1 MVGEIGGKSKSLHN
15 GTSSLSLP
23 QICGEEYV
31 VWGVS
36 VPQTSVPP
44 DLLLTSALRVG
55 VAASGRGILGHIS
68 VDFVTFINPTTVSI
82 KIYTSMETCSYS
94 IGVIRRV
101 TSFNFSV
108 GAGVMGSGP

>member
-1 MVGEIGGKSKSLHN
+1 MVVGKIGGKSKSLHN
-15 GTSSLSLP
+15 GTSPLSLP

-68 VDFVTFINPTTVSI
+68 VDFVTFINPTTVSS
-82 KIYTSMETCSYS
+82 KIYTSMETYSYS
-94 IGVIRRV
+94 IGVMIRE
-101 TSFNFSV
+101 FDFSV